1 MQLHNGHCATN
12 GFLSCSRITDSGRS
26 NQLNSGLEWPE
37 AVTAG
42 LLYTVKDIENNPQ
55 IIDITIVFVIH
66 FRLRC
71 CCS

>member
-26 NQLNSGLEWPE
+26 NQLNSGLEWPA

-42 LLYTVKDIENNPQ
+42 LLYSVKDIKKNNPQ
-55 IIDITIVFVIH
+55 IIDIVVVKR
-66 FRLRC
+66 FRLQC
-71 CCS
+71 CCR